1 MRAAR
6 RIQPIARQHRRSMNV
21 RTNPLMRTANGSE
34 IKGHRSVFCRHGS
47 RNSQAATK
55 ILREIT
61 LK

>member
-1 MRAAR
+1 MRPTR
-6 RIQPIARQHRRSMNV
+6 RIQARTRQHRRTVNV
-21 RTNPLMRTANGSE
+21 RANPLMRTANGSE

-55 ILREIT
+55 ILREIK

>member
-1 MRAAR
+1 
-6 RIQPIARQHRRSMNV
+6 MNV

-34 IKGHRSVFCRHGS
+34 IKEHRSVFCRHSS

-55 ILREIT
+55 ILREIK